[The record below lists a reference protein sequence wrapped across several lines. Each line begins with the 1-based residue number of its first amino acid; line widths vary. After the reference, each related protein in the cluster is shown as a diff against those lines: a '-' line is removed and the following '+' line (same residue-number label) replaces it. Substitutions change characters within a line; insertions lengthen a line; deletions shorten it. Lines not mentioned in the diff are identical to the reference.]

1 MLPPDHPSESPDTRT
16 AADIDLGGVV
26 LDDARTG
33 EPFDLGA
40 GPPLAVL
47 AVIRHRH

>member
-1 MLPPDHPSESPDTRT
+1 MPAPDRPSGSPGVQT
-16 AADIDLGGVV
+16 AADIGLDGVV

-33 EPFDLGA
+33 DRFDLGV